1 LTNLSLDA
9 ARIELNVSHSDEK
22 RDAELDFIHKC
33 LCKGALL
40 KEIKISIPGTVA
52 DLELS
57 RVIETLRPTRL
68 AKKIRDCGYNQLSP
82 EDRGYTSR

>member
-40 KEIKISIPGTVA
+40 KEIKIQSQ
-52 DLELS
+52 ELLP
-57 RVIETLRPTRL
+57 I
-68 AKKIRDCGYNQLSP
+68 
-82 EDRGYTSR
+82 